1 MRTKSFAIV
10 VMVVLMLAVTACG
23 AVSSLKTVNSTG
35 DAFMQAL
42 KDQQNDTSWN
52 LLTPGVQDEIGDQTA
67 WAAFTE
73 PRTFDSW
80 KFSSSNVQNDQGQ
93 LDGEAT
99 LNGDTYAVTLVF
111 DKSGEDWLISGINF
125 TLK

>member
-1 MRTKSFAIV
+1 MKTKFFTIGMMIV
-10 VMVVLMLAVTACG
+10 LLFAVTACG

-35 DAFMQAL
+35 NEFMQAL

-52 LLTPGVQDEIGDQTA
+52 ILAKSVQDQIGDQTA
-67 WAAFTE
+67 WAAFTK

-80 KFSSSNVQNDQGQ
+80 KFSSNNVTNNQAQ

-99 LNGDTYAVTLVF
+99 LNGDTYTVTLVM
-111 DKSGEDWLISGINF
+111 DQSGDNWLISGINF
-125 TLK
+125 TKK